1 MKTII
6 IDDDPISL
14 KSLELIIKKINNPN
28 IELIGMFETAESG
41 SSFIN
46 KNEVDL
52 VFLDVNLPGTTGFEM
67 IKNLQKVPHIIL
79 ISGSQA
85 HAMAAFDY
93 DVVDYLLKP
102 FDLNRT
108 IKAIDKVVKIHK
120 SESFGTG
127 EGGEFYIKINSK
139 ILKINL
145 LDLTHVEALA
155 DYVNLYFADGTRN
168 TVHST
173 MKSMESRLPE
183 NVFVRV
189 HRSFIVNVK
198 KIESFE
204 DNYLKVASTM
214 VPVSRTY
221 KPIVISLMPN

>member
-14 KSLELIIKKINNPN
+14 KSIELIIRKINNPT
-28 IELIGMFETAESG
+28 IGLVGSFESAEAG
-41 SSFIN
+41 SDYIN
-46 KNEVDL
+46 DNQVDL
-52 VFLDVNLPGTTGFEM
+52 VFLDVNLPGTNGFEI

-102 FDLNRT
+102 FDLDRT
-108 IKAIDKVVKIHK
+108 SKAIEKVIKIHR
-120 SESFGTG
+120 SQSFGND
-127 EGGEFYIKINSK
+127 EGDFFIKINSK
-139 ILKINL
+139 IIKINL
-145 LDLTHVEALA
+145 EELTHVEALA
-155 DYVNLYFADGTRN
+155 DYVNLYFIDGTRN

-173 MKSMESRLPE
+173 MKSMESRLPSPA
-183 NVFVRV
+183 FMRV
-189 HRSFIVNVK
+189 HRSFIVNTK

-204 DNYLKVASTM
+204 DNYLKVGSIM
-214 VPVSRTY
+214 IPVSRTY
-221 KPIVISLMPN
+221 KPIVMGLMPN

>member
-14 KSLELIIKKINNPN
+14 KSIELIIRKINNSL
-28 IELIGMFETAESG
+28 IEVVGMFETAETG
-41 SSFIN
+41 AEFIN

-52 VFLDVNLPGTTGFEM
+52 VFLDVNLPGTNGFEI

-102 FDLNRT
+102 FDLDRT
-108 IKAIDKVVKIHK
+108 SKAIDKVIKIHK
-120 SESFGTG
+120 ASSFGTG
-127 EGGEFYIKINSK
+127 EGGDFFIKINSK

-145 LDLTHVEALA
+145 DELTHVEALA
-155 DYVNLYFADGTRN
+155 DYVNLYFADGNRN

-183 NVFVRV
+183 HGFLRV

-204 DNYLKVASTM
+204 DNYLKIGSTM

-221 KPIVISLMPN
+221 KPIVMSLMPS

>member
-14 KSLELIIKKINNPN
+14 KSLELIIKKINNSN
-28 IELIGMFETAESG
+28 IELIGMFETAEAG

-46 KNEVDL
+46 ANEVDL
-52 VFLDVNLPGTTGFEM
+52 VFLDVNLPGTTGFEI

-102 FDLNRT
+102 FDLGRT
-108 IKAIDKVVKIHK
+108 TKAIEKVVKIHK
-120 SESFGTG
+120 ADSFGTG

-145 LDLTHVEALA
+145 LELTHVEALA
-155 DYVNLYFADGTRN
+155 DYVNLYFEDGTRN

-183 NVFVRV
+183 QVFVRV

-204 DNYLKVASTM
+204 DNYLKVASSM

-221 KPIVISLMPN
+221 KPIVMSLMPN

>member
-28 IELIGMFETAESG
+28 LELIGMFETAESG

-108 IKAIDKVVKIHK
+108 TKAIEKVVKIHK

-145 LDLTHVEALA
+145 MDLTHVEALA